1 MKTNSRKNIISEHEF
16 ARKQIPWFEAELS
29 KALKSKDKKRLKSL
43 LEKGLEADSRS
54 AKFPEPALI
63 TFARI
68 GSAKMVKRV
77 ISAGANI
84 EIKYRHGF
92 TALDV
97 ALWSGHRD
105 IVQILS
111 KAGLKSRFPIEKI
124 LEAQKLVSAIR
135 RNNFNLVKSILDSGV
150 DIKTQAYRTSPNI
163 FWAIGNRRDKILQ
176 LLIDSGADVN
186 ETDNAGQTALSHAV
200 EFGYQG
206 AVRILLQAGADPNV
220 KLGKNRT
227 PIFYAA
233 ENGLL
238 NIVKTLIEHKANVKI
253 RLRDGETSLSLA
265 TREGHSRIVKL
276 LESSGVR
283 ADQRIRSLMK
293 TGMLVKAVKSGN
305 AEKTRELLR
314 IDLDVNARDYCLG
327 WTLLMNAASRGYAD
341 VVKILVEAGADVNA
355 KDKYNLTAS
364 IVAEGK
370 HRQKIIRLL
379 HKAGAKIK

>member
-1 MKTNSRKNIISEHEF
+1 MKTNSRKSILSEQEF

-29 KALKSKDKKRLKSL
+29 KVLKSKNKERLRSL
-43 LEKGLEADSRS
+43 LEKGLEADSRN
-54 AKFPEPALI
+54 AKHPEPALI

-68 GSAKMVKRV
+68 GSAKMVKLV
-77 ISAGANI
+77 LSAGANI

-97 ALWSGHRD
+97 ALWSGHRN

-124 LEAQKLVSAIR
+124 LKAQKLVDAIR
-135 RNNFNLVKSILDSGV
+135 KNNFKLVKSILNSGM
-150 DIKTQAYRTSPNI
+150 DIKTQAYCNSPNI
-163 FWAIGNRRDKILQ
+163 FWAVGNNREKILK
-176 LLIDSGADVN
+176 LLIDSGSDVN
-186 ETDNAGQTALSHAV
+186 ETDNSGQTALFQAV
-200 EFGYQG
+200 WFGCQE
-206 AVRILLQAGADPNV
+206 ATKILLQAGADPNV
-220 KLGKNRT
+220 GLNKNRT

-233 ENGLL
+233 EKGFL
-238 NIVKTLIEHKANVKI
+238 NIAKILIEHGANVNTHFH
-253 RLRDGETSLSLA
+253 DGETPLSLA
-265 TREGHSRIVKL
+265 AREGHSRIVKL

-314 IDLDVNARDYCLG
+314 MGLDVNARDYCLG
-327 WTLLMNAASRGYAD
+327 WTLLMNAASRGYAGI
-341 VVKILVEAGADVNA
+341 VKILVEAGTDVNA
-355 KDKYNLTAS
+355 RDKYNLTAS

-370 HRQKIIRLL
+370 HRQKIIRMLR
-379 HKAGAKIK
+379 KAGTG